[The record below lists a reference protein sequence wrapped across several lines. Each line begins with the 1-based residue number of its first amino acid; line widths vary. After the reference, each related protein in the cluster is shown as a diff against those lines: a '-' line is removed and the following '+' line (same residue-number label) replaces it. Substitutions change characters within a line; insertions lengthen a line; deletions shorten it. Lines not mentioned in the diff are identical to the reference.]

1 MNHLYL
7 SFLCITVITGAAMC
21 AKTAEAAPNDMP
33 IYIIANPGS
42 LGGITAASTAELN
55 VDFWDNDLTD
65 DNACTECFAAV
76 ELQTFM
82 ARCIGAAPESIE
94 LHPKL
99 ELPAK
104 GYIFVLGS
112 TTSNSLIPSFY
123 GKDDVKPAFTTLE
136 SYRIRVIAQPERTIC
151 VIEGAGRIGT
161 LYGVYD
167 YLNRLGMRFFGLGE
181 QGTVYPA
188 TSTELIKELDVT
200 ENPSFLSRGYHAWE
214 ARGNMDFFLWMAR
227 NRMNYWTAAEKNLPL
242 LKKLGMRLPIG
253 SHDIQTNFLN
263 PKTAYPYSGKDPY
276 KPSKEASG
284 DKNKDGKL
292 TYFEAH
298 PEWFGLIGGKRSDL
312 IQGGLG
318 HNFCTS
324 NDDAVAELSKN
335 FTQGLID
342 GVWKYADV
350 VNFWMEDGGKW
361 CECENCKAIGT
372 PTDRLLKLLYQVN
385 KEMQKAR
392 KSGLLKRSV
401 QITTLAYTETIN
413 PPTKP
418 LPVDFDYENC
428 SITFYPI
435 QRCYVHTMSDSSC
448 TERNYGYATSYL
460 GWAPHQG
467 GLYNG
472 AIFIGEYYNV
482 SNYKSMPAI
491 YTRIMAADIPWYHRT
506 GSRHF
511 QYMHTL
517 TKNWGPWTLN
527 QYLMACLTWNV
538 DTNVSSV
545 LDDYYAHYYPATSAS
560 TRRYY
565 ENLEDALCNITWLKT
580 YIGLFLNADK
590 DPLPFDHMK
599 YDTKSA
605 VINSGPSLT
614 DTIAGLQVARRELD
628 KSLLM
633 SKDPMETARLLDDDR
648 RLSYAQSMVDF
659 YYHMIRIE
667 MAEKSGNAPLA
678 TEEFGKAQ
686 RSMDELKQYGRDFI
700 ETFGCPDDGPAAT
713 QAVQRF
719 EKYKTKYRVKTP

>member
-1 MNHLYL
+1 MNHLCL
-7 SFLCITVITGAAMC
+7 LLCLTVITGAVAC
-21 AKTAEAAPNDMP
+21 AKSASADAKDAP
-33 IYIIANPGS
+33 IYIIANPGN

-55 VDFWDNDLTD
+55 VDFWDDDLSD

-82 ARCIGAAPESIE
+82 AKCIRVAPETIE
-94 LHPKL
+94 LSPKL

-104 GYIFVLGS
+104 GYIFILGS
-112 TTSNSLIPSFY
+112 TTSNPLIASFY
-123 GKDDVKPAFTTLE
+123 GKDDVKSAFTTLA
-136 SYRIRVIAQPERTIC
+136 SYRIRVITQPERTIC
-151 VIEGAGRIGT
+151 IIEGSGRIGT

-181 QGTVYPA
+181 QGTVYPESKA
-188 TSTELIKELDVT
+188 ELLKELDIT
-200 ENPSFLSRGYHAWE
+200 ENPSYLSRGYHAWE

-242 LKKLGMRLPIG
+242 LKKLGMRLAIG

-263 PKTAYPYSGKDPY
+263 PKTEYPYSGKDPY
-276 KPSKEASG
+276 KPSKEATG
-284 DKNKDGKL
+284 GKNKDGKL

-298 PEWFGLIGGKRSDL
+298 PEWFGLIDGKRSDL

-318 HNFCTS
+318 NNFCTS

-335 FTQGLID
+335 FTRGLID

-361 CECENCKAIGT
+361 CECANCKAIGT

-401 QITTLAYTETIN
+401 HITTLAYTETIN

-418 LPVDFDYENC
+418 LPADFDYENC

-448 TERNYGYATSYL
+448 TERNYGYTTSYL

-467 GLYNG
+467 GFYNG

-491 YTRIMAADIPWYHRT
+491 YTRIMAADIPWYYRT

-527 QYLMACLTWNV
+527 QYLMARLTWNV
-538 DTNVSSV
+538 DTNVSSI
-545 LDDYYAHYYPATSAS
+545 LDDYYAHYYPTTSAS

-633 SKDPMETARLLDDDR
+633 SKDLVETARLLDDDR

-667 MAEKSGNAPLA
+667 MAEKSGNTPLA

-719 EKYKTKYRVKTP
+719 EKYKTKYAKTP